1 MGEIADQLIEEEM
14 QGFLWDF
21 DYKEERKEKKK
32 RNYDFSVNL
41 LKEKWVKFKISGP
54 SHVILE
60 NFDFYPSTWLFI
72 NKKTKKKGRG
82 IFNLLKLV

>member
-1 MGEIADQLIEEEM
+1 M

-41 LKEKWVKFKISGP
+41 LKEKWVKFKKSWP

-60 NFDFYPSTWLFI
+60 NFDFYPSTGLFI
-72 NKKTKKKGRG
+72 NKKTKKRGRG
-82 IFNLLKLV
+82 VFNLLKQV